1 MLFFE
6 RSFFVIKT
14 FSEDDI
20 HRSVKNGIWSGADSG
35 NRRLDAVW
43 MESLRNNSSKGKG
56 GKDGKAKKDAK
67 KEGKDEKEVKQ
78 GKDKK
83 EGKGGKDGKEA
94 AASGKGG
101 ELG

>member
-1 MLFFE
+1 M
-6 RSFFVIKT
+6 KT

-20 HRSVKNGIWSGADSG
+20 HRSVKNGIWSGADGG

-43 MESLRNNSSKGKG
+43 MESLRSNNGKGK
-56 GKDGKAKKDAK
+56 D
-67 KEGKDEKEVKQ
+67 

-83 EGKGGKDGKEA
+83 EGKGGKDKKDAKEGKDGKEA
-94 AASGKGG
+94 AASGRGG